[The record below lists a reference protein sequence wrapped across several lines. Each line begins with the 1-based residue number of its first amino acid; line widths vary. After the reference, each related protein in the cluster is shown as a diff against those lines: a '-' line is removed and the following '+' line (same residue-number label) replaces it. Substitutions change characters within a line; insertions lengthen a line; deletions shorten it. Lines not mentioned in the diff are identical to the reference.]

1 MSSILGAGEFGQ
13 CAPTAADIKKRIARL
28 ETNFLTDNC
37 QLVVLKLFECLFF
50 VNIADKTGSVD
61 HAGTEE
67 PTVEVIAAV
76 VVIAD
81 LFFVFDELARQ
92 MRFT

>member
-1 MSSILGAGEFGQ
+1 MSSILGAGKFRQ
-13 CAPTAADIKKRIARL
+13 CAPAAADVKKRIAGL

-37 QLVVLKLFECLFF
+37 QLVVLELFETLFF
-50 VNIADKTGSVD
+50 VNVADKTGSVD

-67 PTVEVIAAV
+67 PTVEVIAPV
-76 VVIAD
+76 VVVAD